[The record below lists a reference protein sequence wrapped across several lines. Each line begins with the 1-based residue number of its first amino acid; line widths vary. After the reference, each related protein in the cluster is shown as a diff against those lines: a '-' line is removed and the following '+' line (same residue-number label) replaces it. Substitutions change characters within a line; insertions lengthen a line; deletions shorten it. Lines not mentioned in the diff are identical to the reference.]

1 MKSAVKG
8 LIRDE
13 KGKAMVMALILLVI
27 GGLTSTPLLAYMGSG
42 LLAGEVYEKSTAE
55 LYAADAGVEDAV
67 WNIQHEVPEVMGL
80 TSCYPDWSYNMSD
93 VNGRSVDVTITL
105 VSNVTF
111 TYRVVSTATGDGS
124 GTEIDAY
131 VTGESKYGDYWGIMD
146 NVLTSLGEITLKP
159 GSNVTPSEG
168 DHSPLEDYGG
178 GWPEI
183 WELEDFYEQ
192 QVENET
198 HYYGDTEIDI
208 EGNSCPPGPIYVND
222 EENNSWPSGLGPLYV
237 DGELDI
243 VNSINDEAT
252 LTLDG
257 TLYITGDTL
266 IGKTGN
272 DFTLDLNDHT
282 IFVASDSSDPKKAL
296 WIGGQCTVQG
306 PGCIVAIGDIY
317 FEPNIEAGMTEPI
330 FIMSITGDTFLQPGG
345 DFYGSVAGNV
355 EVQLQPGTSI
365 NYPEEA
371 DWYGSY
377 NFLIGVQQLIYII
390 YSWEVIQ

>member
-111 TYRVVSTATGDGS
+111 TYRIVSTATGDDS
-124 GTEIDAY
+124 GTEIEAY

-146 NVLTSLGEITLKP
+146 NVLTSLGEITLMP

-168 DHSPLEDYGG
+168 DNSPLEYYGG
-178 GWPEI
+178 GWPEVG
-183 WELEDFYEQ
+183 ELEDFYGQ

-198 HYYGDTEIDI
+198 HYYGDTEIDL

-266 IGKTGN
+266 IGKTDQ

-282 IFVASDSSDPKKAL
+282 IFVASDTTGAQNAL
-296 WIGGQCTVQG
+296 ELGGKCTVEG
-306 PGCIVAIGDIY
+306 PGCIVAIGDIK

-330 FIMSITGDTFLQPGG
+330 FIMSVMGDTFLQPGG
-345 DFYGSVAGNV
+345 DFYGSIAGSV
-355 EVQLQPGTSI
+355 EVDLWPGTSV
-365 NYPEEA
+365 NYPEEEG
-371 DWYGSY
+371 WYDSY
-377 NFLIGVQQLIYII
+377 NFLIGVQQLIYSI

>member
-8 LIRDE
+8 LIRGE

-27 GGLTSTPLLAYMGSG
+27 GGLTATPLLAYMGSG

-80 TSCYPDWSYNMSD
+80 TSCYPDWAYNMSD
-93 VNGRSVDVTITL
+93 VNGRSVDITITL

-124 GTEIDAY
+124 ETEIDAY

-146 NVLTSLGEITLKP
+146 NVLTSLGEITLQP
-159 GSNVTPSEG
+159 GANVTPSEG
-168 DHSPLEDYGG
+168 DHSPLEYYGG

-183 WELEDFYEQ
+183 WELEDFYGQ
-192 QVENET
+192 QVEDEDPYPFGT
-198 HYYGDTEIDI
+198 IDLDGVDMDL
-208 EGNSCPPGPIYVND
+208 E
-222 EENNSWPSGLGPLYV
+222 PLYR
-237 DGELDI
+237 DGELEI
-243 VNSINDEAT
+243 VNSSNTPAT
-252 LTLDG
+252 LTLNG
-257 TLYITGDTL
+257 TVYVTGDTL
-266 IGKTGN
+266 IGKTGK

-282 IFVASDSSDPKKAL
+282 IFVASDSSDPQKAL
-296 WIGGQCTVQG
+296 WIGGQCNIVG
-306 PGCIVAIGDIY
+306 PGVIVAIGDIY

-345 DFYGSVAGNV
+345 DFYGSVAGDV
-355 EVQLQPGTSI
+355 EVQLQPGTSV
-365 NYPEEA
+365 NYPEEES
-371 DWYGSY
+371 WYDGY

>member
-1 MKSAVKG
+1 MKITVSRLMK
-8 LIRDE
+8 DE
-13 KGKAMVMALILLVI
+13 KGAAMVVAMVLLVI
-27 GGLTSTPLLAYMGSG
+27 SGLVSAPLLAHMSTGIVT
-42 LLAGEVYEKSTAE
+42 GEVYEVRTAE

-80 TSCYPDWSYNMSD
+80 SGCYPDWSYNMSD
-93 VNGRSVDVTITL
+93 VNGKSVDVTITL

-131 VTGESKYGDYWGIMD
+131 VIGESKYGDYWGIMD

-159 GSNVTPSEG
+159 GANVTPSEG
-168 DHSPLEDYGG
+168 DHSPLEYYGG
-178 GWPEI
+178 GWPETG
-183 WELEDFYEQ
+183 ELEDFYGQ
-192 QVENET
+192 QVEDEDP
-198 HYYGDTEIDI
+198 YPFDTIDLN
-208 EGNSCPPGPIYVND
+208 GAD
-222 EENNSWPSGLGPLYV
+222 MDLGPLYR

-243 VNSINDEAT
+243 VNTSNTPAT
-252 LTLDG
+252 LTLTG
-257 TLYITGDTL
+257 TIYITGDTL
-266 IGKTGN
+266 IGKTGK

-282 IFVASDSSDPKKAL
+282 IFVASDSSDPQKAL
-296 WIGGQCTVQG
+296 WIGGQCTIEG

-317 FEPNIEAGMTEPI
+317 FEPNLEAGMTEPI

-365 NYPEEA
+365 NYPEEEG
-371 DWYGSY
+371 WYDSY
-377 NFLIGVQQLIYII
+377 NFLIGVQQLVYSI
-390 YSWEVIQ
+390 YSWELIQQ